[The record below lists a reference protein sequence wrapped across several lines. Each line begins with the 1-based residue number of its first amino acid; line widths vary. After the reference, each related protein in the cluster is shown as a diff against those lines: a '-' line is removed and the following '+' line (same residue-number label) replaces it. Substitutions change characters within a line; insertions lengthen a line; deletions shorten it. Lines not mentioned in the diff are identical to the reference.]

1 MTYQCMRVPSNKH
14 KNGQSEP
21 GDYLQLRKDAM
32 RIPKQFFF
40 KSQRQGNSANM
51 DDYFSF
57 NAATEE
63 AKDDEQ
69 TKVNRKR
76 KQLIQSSSVG
86 DNDNSENRSPQR

>member
-1 MTYQCMRVPSNKH
+1 
-14 KNGQSEP
+14 
-21 GDYLQLRKDAM
+21 
-32 RIPKQFFF
+32 
-40 KSQRQGNSANM
+40 M

-76 KQLIQSSSVG
+76 KQLVQSSSVD